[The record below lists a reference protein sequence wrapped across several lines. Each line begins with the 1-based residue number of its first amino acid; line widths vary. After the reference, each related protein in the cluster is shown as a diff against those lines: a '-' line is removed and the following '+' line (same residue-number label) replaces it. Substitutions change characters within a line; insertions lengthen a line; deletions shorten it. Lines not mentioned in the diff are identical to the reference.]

1 MKLDQFT
8 HASQELI
15 QKAAVLAQEKQNP
28 ILTPLH
34 LLAASINEDFCRSFF
49 FSLGINLDQL
59 KTIVNT
65 EIDRLPRATG
75 SQLAVDQAFE
85 QFISAC
91 QKQAQELGDTYVS
104 LESFLLQFA
113 TSNFLPPSIR
123 DFFAQNRFTKQRI
136 LEHMQEIRKGKR

>member
-1 MKLDQFT
+1 L
-8 HASQELI
+8 
-15 QKAAVLAQEKQNP
+15 P
-28 ILTPLH
+28 IIL
-34 LLAASINEDFCRSFF
+34 

-113 TSNFLPPSIR
+113 TSNSYRHQFVTFLC
-123 DFFAQNRFTKQRI
+123 K
-136 LEHMQEIRKGKR
+136 